1 MHQYGSC
8 ICKTEIMKQMGEML
22 LLPEMAPGEVFSN
35 GKDDCFTALVVTGN
49 WTLHGCSFTKF
60 VSFRSSEGRRLLGD
74 LNPADE
80 MMEPS

>member
-1 MHQYGSC
+1 MQQYGSC

-22 LLPEMAPGEVFSN
+22 LLPEMAPGEVFSD
-35 GKDDCFTALVVTGN
+35 GKDDCFTALVVTG
-49 WTLHGCSFTKF
+49 LLGCSFTKF
-60 VSFRSSEGRRLLGD
+60 VSFRASEGGRLLGD